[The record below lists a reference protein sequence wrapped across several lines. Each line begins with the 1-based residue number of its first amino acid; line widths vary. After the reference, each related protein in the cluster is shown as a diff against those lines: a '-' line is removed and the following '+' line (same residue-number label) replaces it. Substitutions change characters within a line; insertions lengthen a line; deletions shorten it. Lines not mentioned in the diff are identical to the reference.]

1 MSVLIVDDD
10 PDAREMIAALIER
23 EGFTV
28 ETAANGQE
36 GLEHLHVLRPDLI
49 FLDVCMP
56 VLDGARFREQQRH
69 HPDWLAIPTVV
80 MTGAAEEPMLDLAV
94 VETLRKPV
102 RGPQLLALVRAH
114 CRP

>member
-1 MSVLIVDDD
+1 MSVLIIDDD

-56 VLDGARFREQQRH
+56 VLDGPRFREQQRH
-69 HPDWLAIPTVV
+69 HPEWLAIPTVV